1 MNEQALACRERVA
14 GSVLSRD
21 LVLKLLLI
29 VPCAN
34 GLAARIIAKIHDNG
48 FLSAL
53 ASSFD
58 VSAIVWLACLAG
70 CLLLAE
76 KVPGGARNLDL
87 AAVALVF
94 SLCLVP
100 ILTLNWAAL
109 TIAAFYVAAVTRDGS
124 PLYRASLI
132 ALAITGPMAW
142 GPELLNAVFE
152 PFQVIDAQLV
162 SLLVGAGQVGRS
174 VEVVDGSARIFIAP
188 GCSSFHNIS
197 LALLGWVTATNFF
210 ASQDRARNQ
219 LFWGLIACSGVLLI
233 NVTRIALI
241 GLYPRYYDAIHG
253 QPGEVIANLL
263 SLGWIG
269 AICLLG
275 VRDELRRAV

>member
-1 MNEQALACRERVA
+1 MNEQALACGERAV
-14 GSVLSRD
+14 GRVLSRD
-21 LVLKLLLI
+21 FVLKLLLI

-34 GLAARIIAKIHDNG
+34 GLAGRIVAKIHDDG
-48 FLSAL
+48 FLSAV

-70 CLLLAE
+70 CLLLVE
-76 KVPGGARNLDL
+76 KASGGARNSDL
-87 AAVALVF
+87 AAVTLVF

-100 ILTLNWAAL
+100 IQTLNWAAL
-109 TIAAFYVAAVTRDGS
+109 TIAALYVAAVTRDGS
-124 PLYRASLI
+124 PLFRASLI

-219 LFWGLIACSGVLLI
+219 VFWCLIACSGVLLI

-275 VRDELRRAV
+275 VRDELRKAV